1 MNWASLSDFFAMGG
15 YGFYVW
21 GSFLVSFICMAG
33 EIILVLNRRRTLLRQ
48 LSLIHKATQH
58 EHNNETT
65 T

>member
-1 MNWASLSDFFAMGG
+1 MNWASWSDFFAMGG

-21 GSFLVSFICMAG
+21 GSFLVSLICMVG
-33 EIILVLNRRRTLLRQ
+33 EVILVLNRRRTLLRQ

-58 EHNNETT
+58 EQNNETT